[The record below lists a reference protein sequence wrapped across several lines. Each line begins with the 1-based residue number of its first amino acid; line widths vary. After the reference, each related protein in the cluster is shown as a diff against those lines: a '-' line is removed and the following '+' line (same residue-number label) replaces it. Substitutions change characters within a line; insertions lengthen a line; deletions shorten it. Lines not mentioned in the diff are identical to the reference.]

1 MSRVTGADVGE
12 QHLPVA
18 ELDGQ
23 LVVDVVVRGDQ
34 QIGGLGGRVARD
46 AVPYRVVPQLVL
58 AAAQQV
64 TEAGRAE
71 DLDAREGGGAQYVI
85 EMRVGERDMRHVPA
99 QHTADR
105 PPQIRTVAQGRAGVD
120 DHDAGGPRDHAD
132 RLVPPRHPASGDT
145 VTELFPTGLFPSSVH
160 TETLAPSR

>member
-1 MSRVTGADVGE
+1 MRRVSGADIGE

-34 QIGGLGGRVARD
+34 QIGGLGGRVAVD
-46 AVPYRVVPQLVL
+46 ALPYRVVPQRVL
-58 AAAQQV
+58 AAAQQI
-64 TEAGRAE
+64 TETGRAE
-71 DLDAREGGGAQYVI
+71 DLDARERGGAQDVI

-105 PPQIRTVAQGRAGVD
+105 PPQIRAVAQGRAGVD
-120 DHDAGGPRDHAD
+120 DHDAGGARDHAD
-132 RLVPPRHPASGDT
+132 RLVPARHPASGDT
-145 VTELFPTGLFPSSVH
+145 VTELFPPGLFPRRMH